1 MILGL
6 LCIACMLL
14 FRLPYAITIGT
25 VVGVTNIIP
34 VVGPFVGGIIGALL
48 IFSTSTVD
56 ALIFVALVLV
66 LQQIDANVVFPRVVG
81 SSTGLPGIWVLAAV
95 AVGGE
100 LGGIPFILLSVP
112 IAASL
117 YQLIGDDMRSR
128 EAKEATVAGDETPVT
143 SIAEEPAA
151 IAGDVDGAS
160 GDDGAAG

>member
-1 MILGL
+1 
-6 LCIACMLL
+6 
-14 FRLPYAITIGT
+14 
-25 VVGVTNIIP
+25 
-34 VVGPFVGGIIGALL
+34 
-48 IFSTSTVD
+48 
-56 ALIFVALVLV
+56 
-66 LQQIDANVVFPRVVG
+66 VG

-128 EAKEATVAGDETPVT
+128 EAKEATVAGDETPLT